1 MREFDM
7 KRAVGGGGYHD
18 KLTRCLDAFCLKKHR
33 GVDAKRQSLLR
44 LGDFD
49 LYKKFVDILSLFKR
63 NILISPLEG
72 EKKFLSELNELRNF
86 REGYNLKY
94 SCPVQHETV
103 LEPSPAFVMLTGVR
117 KRLLPLT
124 TREGCDSVISSDFK
138 SKISITNEN
147 NLSCKDLSY
156 FGRSALLCRQGK
168 ELSALVSQYLSNFPD
183 TVFSRFTSH
192 FSRKRTAFTLAEVLI
207 TLGIIGIVAAL
218 TVPNLVQGYRK
229 HVVETRLKE
238 FYTITQQAFKMA
250 EVDNG
255 DIANWGRYGNPGN
268 VYVENDVYNSNSDEW
283 FDKYISPYLK
293 EEKRDLGAENFTA
306 SRILRVLPNGS
317 AFAFNVNAITFF
329 PFADDYYKCAQY
341 VNDLIKKCS
350 GRKYFLFKYYQD
362 SRITPF
368 DYPNHSTKLSL
379 EYSDYRNRL
388 RREQLVGNIGSCSKK
403 SIEANREAHYCAELI
418 MLEGWKI
425 PKDYPFRF

>member
-1 MREFDM
+1 M
-7 KRAVGGGGYHD
+7 
-18 KLTRCLDAFCLKKHR
+18 
-33 GVDAKRQSLLR
+33 DAKRQSLLR

>member
-1 MREFDM
+1 MP
-7 KRAVGGGGYHD
+7 
-18 KLTRCLDAFCLKKHR
+18 R
-33 GVDAKRQSLLR
+33 GEDAKRQSLLR

-72 EKKFLSELNELRNF
+72 EKKFLSELGELSNKGRLGILAQ
-86 REGYNLKY
+86 REAGF
-94 SCPVQHETV
+94 
-103 LEPSPAFVMLTGVR
+103 EPSPFSGEVIA
-117 KRLLPLT
+117 
-124 TREGCDSVISSDFK
+124 SVISSDFK
-138 SKISITNEN
+138 SKILVNNEN
-147 NLSCKDLSY
+147 ILP
-156 FGRSALLCRQGK
+156 RK
-168 ELSALVSQYLSNFPD
+168 ELSALVPQYLSNFSD

-192 FSRKRTAFTLAEVLI
+192 FSLKRKAAFTLAEVLI
-207 TLGIIGIVAAL
+207 TLGIIGIVVAL

-268 VYVENDVYNSNSDEW
+268 VYVENDVYSSNSDEW
-283 FDKYISPYLK
+283 FDEYISPYLK
-293 EEKRDLGAENFTA
+293 EEKRDLETENFTE

-341 VNDLIKKCS
+341 GNDLIKKCS

-388 RREQLVGNIGSCSKK
+388 RRERLVGSIGSCSKK